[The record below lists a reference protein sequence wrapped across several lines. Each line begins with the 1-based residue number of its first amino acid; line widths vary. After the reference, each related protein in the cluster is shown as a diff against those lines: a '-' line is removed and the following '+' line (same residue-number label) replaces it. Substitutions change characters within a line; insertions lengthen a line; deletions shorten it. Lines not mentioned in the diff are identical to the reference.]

1 MHTLFRDIRYSVRS
15 LAGSPGFTIV
25 AILALALGIGA
36 NTAIFS
42 AVNAVLLRPLPFD
55 DPDRLVQIW
64 ASTPS
69 KGVPFHNMFYS
80 DACEWRRQAQS
91 FDAMSAC
98 APGTTNLTMGDEP
111 ERLSLWRVNASFFP
125 MLGTQFHAG
134 RGFLPE
140 DDRPGAAKVAV
151 MTHAL
156 WQRRFGS
163 DRKVVGSVVTLDG
176 VGHTIIGILPSGFEV
191 TGRTVD
197 LFSPVALS
205 GARGPGSDDTT
216 VVVFARLKRG
226 VSIPQAQAEM
236 DIVGGRLRQFRGSLG
251 VFPRVWGLRDFVV
264 RDIRLSLIVL
274 LGAVALVLLIA
285 CANVANLLLARA
297 GARQRELA
305 VRAALGASRGRILRH
320 LLTESSI
327 LGLAGGAGG
336 VLLAWWGLRALL
348 QLVPDR
354 FPLLSHAGID
364 ARVLGFTVIVS
375 LMTGIVFGLAP
386 ALAASRSS
394 VMSEALKEGGRGS
407 GESIARSRLRSTL
420 VVVEVALALVLLIGA
435 GLLTR
440 SFIRLNDINPGFN
453 PRGVLTASISLPA
466 SAYKDPGQRIAF
478 WRHLFEQL
486 ESIPGVVASGAAS
499 SLPLTQHN
507 TGTGLIVEGRPIPQ
521 PTEIPIVWFRTVNAA
536 YFRAMEIPLRS
547 GRSFNDQDQ
556 KGPPVAIVNETM
568 ARRHWPNEDVI
579 GKRFTSGLPPPG
591 RPITWITIVGVVGDL
606 RHKGLNVEADAE
618 VFWPYQQHAPAGLS
632 LAVRVTDSDAA
643 QFAPLLRKAIS
654 SVDRQQPVSQIRSME
669 QILEGSIAAQR
680 LSVTLLGIFAALAVV
695 LAGVGIYGVISF
707 SVARRTQEIGVRLAL
722 GARGGDVVGMVV
734 RQALTLTLAGVGIG
748 LAAAF
753 GLTRFLG
760 SLLYGVSATDPWVL
774 AGVSLLLTGI
784 AFAASY
790 IPARRAALVDPIIAL
805 RYE

>member
-1 MHTLFRDIRYSVRS
+1 
-15 LAGSPGFTIV
+15 
-25 AILALALGIGA
+25 
-36 NTAIFS
+36 
-42 AVNAVLLRPLPFD
+42 
-55 DPDRLVQIW
+55 
-64 ASTPS
+64 
-69 KGVPFHNMFYS
+69 
-80 DACEWRRQAQS
+80 
-91 FDAMSAC
+91 
-98 APGTTNLTMGDEP
+98 
-111 ERLSLWRVNASFFP
+111 
-125 MLGTQFHAG
+125 
-134 RGFLPE
+134 
-140 DDRPGAAKVAV
+140 
-151 MTHAL
+151 
-156 WQRRFGS
+156 
-163 DRKVVGSVVTLDG
+163 
-176 VGHTIIGILPSGFEV
+176 
-191 TGRTVD
+191 
-197 LFSPVALS
+197 
-205 GARGPGSDDTT
+205 
-216 VVVFARLKRG
+216 
-226 VSIPQAQAEM
+226 
-236 DIVGGRLRQFRGSLG
+236 
-251 VFPRVWGLRDFVV
+251 LRDFVV

-297 GARQRELA
+297 GACQRELA

-336 VLLAWWGLRALL
+336 VLLAWWGIRALL
-348 QLVPDR
+348 RLVPDR
-354 FPLLSHAGID
+354 FPLLSQAGID

-375 LMTGIVFGLAP
+375 LITGIVFGLAP

-394 VMSEALKEGGRGS
+394 VLSEALKEGGRGS
-407 GESIARSRLRSTL
+407 GESMTRSRLRSTL

-478 WRHLFEQL
+478 WRRLFEQL
-486 ESIPGVVASGAAS
+486 GSIPGVVASGAAS

-521 PTEIPIVWFRTVNAA
+521 PTEIPIVWFRTVNAD

-547 GRSFNDQDQ
+547 GRLFNDQDQ

-568 ARRHWPNEDVI
+568 ARRHWPNEEVI

-632 LAVRVTDSDAA
+632 LAVRVTNSDAT

-654 SVDRQQPVSQIRSME
+654 SVDTQQPVSQIRSME
-669 QILEGSIAAQR
+669 QILASSIAPQR

-707 SVARRTQEIGVRLAL
+707 SVARRTQEIGVRIAL
-722 GARGGDVVGMVV
+722 GARGGDVVRMVV

-748 LAAAF
+748 LAAAL

-760 SLLYGVSATDPWVL
+760 SLLYEVSATDPWVL
-774 AGVSLLLTGI
+774 AGVSLFLTGI
-784 AFAASY
+784 AATASY